1 MSLLKSRI
9 RTGNKLKLVM
19 KKSKL
24 KSKKCNP
31 YKNGPAEWKTVEYV
45 TPKSIIET
53 DAYGRSKEVMNR
65 GHFYSNEASY
75 ADDYSNYN
83 NYNTLNKYTPNLVS
97 NSQSNKYGY
106 DDDKIYA

>member
-1 MSLLKSRI
+1 MNLLKSKI

-19 KKSKL
+19 KKSKIR
-24 KSKKCNP
+24 SKKCNP

-45 TPKSIIET
+45 SPRSIIET

-65 GHFYSNEASY
+65 GHFSSNEASY

-83 NYNTLNKYTPNLVS
+83 TLNNYTPNLYT
-97 NSQSNKYGY
+97 NGQSNKYGY